1 MDLHAARTTSSQK
14 GGKCLHQCRHKKKKM
29 QQQQVRKAIQQ
40 SWAKRTTQRRR
51 SDEKI
56 EQHPR
61 KCKSRQSPFFSFLKS
76 KRRLGTS
83 RQAKL
88 PIDSTRMCRE
98 IERLLRYC
106 AALTH
111 LDLHFLFAL
120 PNKEV
125 VFFFFWGRVL

>member
-40 SWAKRTTQRRR
+40 SWAKRTTQRR